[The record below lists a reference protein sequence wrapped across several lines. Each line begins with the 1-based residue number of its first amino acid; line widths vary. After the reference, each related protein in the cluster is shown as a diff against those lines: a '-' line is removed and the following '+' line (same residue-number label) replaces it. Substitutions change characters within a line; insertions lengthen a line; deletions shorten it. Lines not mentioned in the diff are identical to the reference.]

1 MSFNSLEIR
10 TGNQSKSL
18 ASIFGKNKKSL
29 NGMESFNQVDK
40 KPSERYQLSSKEP
53 LQRETPPLSRETP
66 PLSRETPSLSR
77 ETPSL
82 SRESDSPI
90 RELPVKKPTFETIP
104 NAWNKPLMIIGAQT
118 DTAHINNTDA
128 FTFAETRG
136 HNDRKWIRAI
146 SVPKYDKNSLAALV
160 EYIRNQIIERATT
173 PIPKDLHPDD
183 IETMLKF
190 QSKYAK
196 VSSDW
201 LAMMDKML
209 KKFEEIDS
217 KYMMDDYFGFKQNL
231 SHHISNI
238 SLSFIVIGGESK
250 FGNGI
255 DNLQGPAPIKPLMSK
270 EDEAKIPNI
279 RDRIRA
285 FFSLLPK
292 VMESISVI
300 HKEILQLD
308 KEHSE
313 CLQNEAAATSLIQT
327 LRNNIKLQEKDLTK
341 DLDKEEKQALQE
353 SLIENKKSLKQAIF
367 NQDFYEKKIKE
378 KIALKKEKN
387 DKIRM
392 DFYKLSVY
400 LNFSYFMH
408 DDWCPP
414 LDYGL
419 IPKKMD
425 SK

>member
-1 MSFNSLEIR
+1 MSFSGLDIK

-18 ASIFGKNKKSL
+18 ASIFGKKNGSM

-40 KPSERYQLSSKEP
+40 KPSERYRPSSKEP
-53 LQRETPPLSRETP
+53 LTRETPLLSK
-66 PLSRETPSLSR
+66 ETPSITRNSNL
-77 ETPSL
+77 PA
-82 SRESDSPI
+82 
-90 RELPVKKPTFETIP
+90 RELPVKQPTSEVAP
-104 NAWNKPLMIIGAQT
+104 SAWDKPLMIIGAQNDYPSFDKDDSKT
-118 DTAHINNTDA
+118 SG
-128 FTFAETRG
+128 ETRAQF
-136 HNDRKWIRAI
+136 DRRWVRAVTI
-146 SVPKYDKNSLAALV
+146 PKYDKNSLAALV
-160 EYIRNQIIERATT
+160 EYIKKQIIERGTT
-173 PIPKDLHPDD
+173 PIPKDLHPSDV
-183 IETMLKF
+183 ESMLKF
-190 QSKYAK
+190 QSKYAN
-196 VSSDW
+196 VSTDW

-217 KYMMDDYFGFKQNL
+217 KYMTDDYFGLKQIL
-231 SHHISNI
+231 SHYISNI
-238 SLSFIVIGGESK
+238 SLSFIVIGGETK

-255 DNLQGPAPIKPLMSK
+255 DNLQGPAPIKRLMSK
-270 EDEAKIPNI
+270 EEEAKIPNI

-292 VMESISVI
+292 VMESISIV

-341 DLDKEEKQALQE
+341 DLDKEEKQAIQE
-353 SLIENKKSLKQAIF
+353 SINENKNSLKQAIF

-378 KIALKKEKN
+378 KIASKKEKN
-387 DKIRM
+387 DKIRT
-392 DFYKLSVY
+392 DFHKLSLY

-408 DDWCPP
+408 DDWCPA

-419 IPKKMD
+419 FPKNFD